1 MPYSQVL
8 QFLCIFLAQV
18 TMEEKCQLEHVEKQ
32 DHKVSLKLL
41 KLLCRRYI
49 IDLLIKTFTVSMETF
64 LH

>member
-8 QFLCIFLAQV
+8 QFRCIFLAQV
-18 TMEEKCQLEHVEKQ
+18 TMEEKRQLEHVKKQ

>member
-1 MPYSQVL
+1 
-8 QFLCIFLAQV
+8 
-18 TMEEKCQLEHVEKQ
+18 MEEKRQLEHVKKQ

>member
-8 QFLCIFLAQV
+8 QFLRIFLAQV
-18 TMEEKCQLEHVEKQ
+18 TMEEKRQLEHVEKQ